1 MERIGKYEV
10 LDQIGSGGF
19 ATVYKGYDPFIK
31 RPVAI
36 KVCNSREEESRQ
48 RFYREA
54 EIVGSLQHRNIT
66 AVYDFGVHDD
76 QPYLVEEYLPGEDL
90 AHMVRRQEPS
100 DLGQRLDFLVQIAS
114 GLEFA
119 HQQGVIH
126 RDIKPSNVRVLGDGR
141 IKIMDFGTAKLA
153 HVESNLTQA
162 GMTLGTVAYLSPER
176 LLGNPSGTNSDIFSY
191 GVLAYEVLSF
201 RRPFAGR
208 NIPNLID
215 QVLNAAP
222 TPLADNWPECPPK
235 LAEVVHRCLFKDPTV
250 RYASCGDVLQD
261 LEQVIVDN
269 TGRVPVG
276 LLNEPTGSLSMQQ
289 TTVQVSGLI
298 ERARSLIKSGRHSRA
313 ELMLEEVLEIA
324 PKNVEARQL
333 IALCREVAEGDG
345 STSAG
350 STGSATTTPPPA
362 TGPSY
367 AGPDGRRDQKRAEAV
382 ASIARYI
389 QQGELLSA
397 VEALRFAGKLLGPL
411 DETIALRR
419 RLLDR
424 SRQELAAVKGEAA
437 RCSRSILDRM
447 IQLRQAGDL
456 DLETAEQLT
465 ARVLAFDPE
474 DLAARDLLELV
485 RSEPPPG
492 PSSAAPPPPPTAE
505 GPTDRDRKLTEAVTS
520 IEALLSRGQ
529 AETASQALEF
539 AVGLFGEFDAA
550 EDLRQRI
557 AAELGPGA

>member
-36 KVCNSREEESRQ
+36 KVCNSRDEESRQ

-100 DLGQRLDFLVQIAS
+100 DLAQRLDFLVQIAS

-119 HQQGVIH
+119 HKQGVIH

-235 LAEVVHRCLFKDPTV
+235 LAEIVHRCLFKDPTV
-250 RYASCGDVLQD
+250 RYASCGDVLMD
-261 LEQVIVDN
+261 LERVIVDN

-276 LLNEPTGSLSMQQ
+276 LLNESSGSLSIQQ

-324 PKNVEARQL
+324 PKNAEARQL
-333 IALCREVAEGDG
+333 
-345 STSAG
+345 
-350 STGSATTTPPPA
+350 
-362 TGPSY
+362 
-367 AGPDGRRDQKRAEAV
+367 
-382 ASIARYI
+382 
-389 QQGELLSA
+389 
-397 VEALRFAGKLLGPL
+397 
-411 DETIALRR
+411 
-419 RLLDR
+419 
-424 SRQELAAVKGEAA
+424 
-437 RCSRSILDRM
+437 
-447 IQLRQAGDL
+447 
-456 DLETAEQLT
+456 
-465 ARVLAFDPE
+465 
-474 DLAARDLLELV
+474 
-485 RSEPPPG
+485 
-492 PSSAAPPPPPTAE
+492 
-505 GPTDRDRKLTEAVTS
+505 
-520 IEALLSRGQ
+520 
-529 AETASQALEF
+529 
-539 AVGLFGEFDAA
+539 
-550 EDLRQRI
+550 
-557 AAELGPGA
+557 

>member
-54 EIVGSLQHRNIT
+54 EIVGSLTHRNIT

-100 DLGQRLDFLVQIAS
+100 DLAQRLDFLVQIAS

-119 HQQGVIH
+119 HKQGVIH

-201 RRPFAGR
+201 RRPFSGR

-222 TPLADNWPECPPK
+222 TPLADNWPDCPPK
-235 LAEVVHRCLFKDPTV
+235 LAEIVHRCLFKDPTV
-250 RYASCGDVLQD
+250 RYASCGDVLSD

-276 LLNEPTGSLSMQQ
+276 LLEEKSGTLSIQQ
-289 TTVQVSGLI
+289 TTVQISGLI
-298 ERARSLIKSGRHSRA
+298 ERARSLIKSDRHSRA

-324 PKNVEARQL
+324 PKNAEARQL
-333 IALCREVAEGDG
+333 IALCRQVNEEATPREP
-345 STSAG
+345 SAAPV
-350 STGSATTTPPPA
+350 TAAVPTPPTPTPPA
-362 TGPSY
+362 GLSY
-367 AGPDGRRDQKRAEAV
+367 AGSDDRKNVKRAEAV
-382 ASIARYI
+382 ESIGRYI

-397 VEALRFAGKLLGPL
+397 IEALRFAGKLLGPL

-419 RLLDR
+419 RLIDR
-424 SRQELAAVKGEAA
+424 ARQDLSAVKGEAA
-437 RCSRSILDRM
+437 RCSRGIVDRM
-447 IQLRQAGDL
+447 IQLRQSGTL
-456 DLETAEQLT
+456 SLPGAEALVAQVLQL
-465 ARVLAFDPE
+465 DPE

-485 RSEPPPG
+485 RSEPV
-492 PSSAAPPPPPTAE
+492 ATIPPPPPATAE
-505 GPTDRDRKLTEAVTS
+505 RDRKLNEAIAS
-520 IEALLSRGQ
+520 IETLLSSGQ
-529 AETASQALEF
+529 AETASQALDF
-539 AVGLFGEFDAA
+539 AVGLFGDFTAA
-550 EDLRQRI
+550 DGLRQRI
-557 AAELGPGA
+557 TSALESAS